1 VPILHRTR
9 ILLVSSLVVLKLA
22 VFVFTSSQFLG
33 SKALICI
40 EPFSTIGGDKASD
53 SVYSLPNLADTKC
66 LPGFVFTVF

>member
-1 VPILHRTR
+1 MPILHRTR

-22 VFVFTSSQFLG
+22 VFVVTSSQFLG

-53 SVYSLPNLADTKC
+53 SVLPNLADTKC